1 MHRRDRVPEVTEWRA
16 APRRRAGLPGD
27 DDLEAER
34 ASRAKTEQLDGS
46 PGGKVRDRN
55 QAPELGPCR
64 EAQPGAAV
72 CAVECA
78 LLRSA
83 DRRAGLARDPGPAAA
98 DTVDG
103 RSTPRPREC
112 DDRGR
117 RNYCG

>member
-1 MHRRDRVPEVTEWRA
+1 MHRRDRVPELTEWRA

-46 PGGKVRDRN
+46 SVGKVRDRN

-72 CAVECA
+72 CTVEGA
-78 LLRSA
+78 LLRFG
-83 DRRAGLARDPGPAAA
+83 DRRARLARDPGRETA
-98 DTVDG
+98 DTVDD
-103 RSTPRPREC
+103 RST
-112 DDRGR
+112 
-117 RNYCG
+117 